1 MDDVTDG
8 EVRWIGIQFL
18 NVWFRESDI
27 SMFGFRPVAATVCIG
42 ISTRW
47 FCLLCAIVLVAAV
60 TGCGGSDED
69 PIPIVEVKGV
79 LLIDGAPAEGV
90 NISCLPTG
98 VSGEVNEKA
107 PTQTEALS
115 QLDGTFSLSQ
125 FPGRAGIVPGEYALT
140 FVWMKMIDSPS
151 AVEADKD
158 FLDRQF
164 NSIEKS
170 PRKFTAVAGENI
182 DLGTIELKT
191 Q

>member
-1 MDDVTDG
+1 M
-8 EVRWIGIQFL
+8 IGFQ
-18 NVWFRESDI
+18 
-27 SMFGFRPVAATVCIG
+27 PVAATGCLRISERG
-42 ISTRW
+42 I
-47 FCLLCAIVLVAAV
+47 CLLFGMVWAALV
-60 TGCGGSDED
+60 TGCGGSDGD
-69 PIPIVEVKGV
+69 LIPVVEVKGAV
-79 LLIDGAPAEGV
+79 MIDGVPAEGV
-90 NISCLPTG
+90 NVSCLPTG
-98 VSGEVNEKA
+98 PTGEVNEKSPA
-107 PTQTEALS
+107 QTEAVS

-158 FLDRQF
+158 FLNRQF

-170 PRKFTAVAGENI
+170 PKKFTAVAGESV